1 MARKLEPKY
10 KKQDLIKQVV
20 EMFSQGHSQYEILN
34 WLRDEGEIQIS
45 YSYEIIREAKPLVIE
60 TLKDIAKNRLETT
73 INEME
78 RMKTEAKLQGDRKL
92 AHDIQKEINKVSG
105 LYQERVDITSDGK
118 AIDTSIKV
126 VFIDGN
132 KSDTSP
138 QKDA

>member
-1 MARKLEPKY
+1 MARKLDPKY

-34 WLRDEGEIQIS
+34 WLRDEGEIAIS
-45 YSYEIIREAKPLVIE
+45 YSYEIMREAKPLVVE

-92 AHDIQKEINKVSG
+92 AHDIQKEINKISG
-105 LYQERVDITSDGK
+105 LYQDRVDITSDGK
-118 AIDTSIKV
+118 ALDTSIKV
-126 VFIDGN
+126 VFVDGN
-132 KSDTSP
+132 KGDASP
-138 QKDA
+138 EKDA